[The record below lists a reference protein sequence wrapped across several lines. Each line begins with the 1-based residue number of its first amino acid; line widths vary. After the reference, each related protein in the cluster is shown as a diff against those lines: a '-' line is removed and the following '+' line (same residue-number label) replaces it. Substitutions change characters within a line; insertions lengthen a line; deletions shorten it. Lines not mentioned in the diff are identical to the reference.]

1 MDFLYSHS
9 IHKKHIIKKNIFYI
23 NVIISSNNEKEK
35 KRKKKRNKYFYIL
48 FKANEILS
56 VNQTKK
62 DMKK

>member
-1 MDFLYSHS
+1 M
-9 IHKKHIIKKNIFYI
+9 
-23 NVIISSNNEKEK
+23 EEK

-48 FKANEILS
+48 FKANEIILLP